1 MNRHRNDKHHRVPQ
15 VPSTLWV
22 KGGRTLDEDH
32 SSCTIEPHPAEE
44 HFPAWLEASL
54 IEGDANQLLVLYPN
68 EASRKQALNVLS
80 GHGLSVD
87 TTHHLTLSRLV
98 DLLHLDLK
106 QPRKLQDG
114 PGLFSVVHELTKQ
127 AAERGDL
134 PLLFAPTSESR
145 AWVPYLSLIHI

>member
-1 MNRHRNDKHHRVPQ
+1 M
-15 VPSTLWV
+15 
-22 KGGRTLDEDH
+22 DEDH
-32 SSCTIEPHPAEE
+32 SSCTIEPHPAEK

-54 IEGDANQLLVLYPN
+54 IEGHANQLLVLYPN

-98 DLLHLDLK
+98 DLLHLELK
-106 QPRKLQDG
+106 QPRKLVDG
-114 PGLFSVVHELTKQ
+114 PGQISVVNEHTKR

-134 PLLFAPTSESR
+134 PLLYTPTKESR
-145 AWVPYLSLIHI
+145 VWLPYNTERLLSLHAGLMDLDHPWR